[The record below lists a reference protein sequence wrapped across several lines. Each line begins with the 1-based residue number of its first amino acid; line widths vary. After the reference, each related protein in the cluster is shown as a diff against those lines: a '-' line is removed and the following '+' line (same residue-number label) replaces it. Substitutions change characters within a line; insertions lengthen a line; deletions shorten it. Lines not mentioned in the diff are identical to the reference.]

1 MFSDLFKTHFESGGA
16 GDTNAG
22 MSRARFIRISGVGI
36 AGAALLAALGPMAV
50 AQTDSSL
57 EAEFEEAAKK
67 YGVPKEV
74 LLAMAYVN
82 TRWEMPPP
90 GTTPYEEGNID
101 GRGTYGIMQLVQ
113 NPFEDT
119 LGAASALT
127 GISEEKLKT
136 DRKSNILGGAALLA
150 ESQGKGKPDRLGGW
164 SGAVDGRGGNGK
176 EYRAVAG
183 VGGGEIY
190 ADQIFEALKNGAS
203 EKIKSGEKVT
213 LPAKSLDARVNAQ
226 GEVS

>member
-1 MFSDLFKTHFESGGA
+1 MTSDLFKVPFGSGEG
-16 GDTNAG
+16 GEMNDG
-22 MSRARFIRISGVGI
+22 MSRARFIRISSAGI
-36 AGAALLAALGPMAV
+36 AGAALLAALGPAAL

-57 EAEFEEAAKK
+57 EAEFEEAAKQ

-74 LLAMAYVN
+74 LLAMGYVN

-90 GTTPYEEGNID
+90 DTTPYKEGDID

-119 LGAASALT
+119 LGAASTLT

-136 DRKSNILGGAALLA
+136 DRRSNILGGAALLA
-150 ESQGKGKPDRLGGW
+150 ESQGKDKPSRLGDW
-164 SGAVDGRGGNGK
+164 SGAVGGRGGNGK

-183 VGGGEIY
+183 VGAGELY
-190 ADQIFEALKNGAS
+190 AEQTFEALKSGAS
-203 EKIKSGEKVT
+203 EQTKSGEKVS